1 MENFIKK
8 FENSV
13 KTRWDNPA
21 LTDFRVSTE
30 TYADL
35 AKKIELLNLTW
46 EGAGIEKGSKIAINA
61 RSSSRWLEVF
71 FACAAGKY
79 VSVQMFNG
87 FLAADVQNL
96 VNHSDSRV
104 LYTEPNT
111 FAAMDFEKMP
121 QLEAVINMEN
131 MEILAARGT
140 YAESLAS
147 AEERFAAKYPNGFTA
162 DDVHYDSFGMEDV
175 SAIMYTSGSTG
186 NPKGVMLTVKNFSY
200 NVKYLPVVFPFKENE
215 CYTSIL
221 PFAHIFGLSCDGIV
235 PMCMGMHTVILGMP
249 PIPSNVMA
257 LVQEYHPRIF
267 LAVPLILDKFVK
279 FTLGAEMKSEEG
291 SRKLENYKDYPEYCE
306 ELRTKVMGA
315 LGGRIESFATG
326 GAAIP
331 PEVESLLAFK
341 IKMPFLTGYGM
352 TETAPLIS
360 CGKAGHYKAKS
371 CGEMAPEIQYRIDS
385 PDQETIP
392 GELQIKGDNVFAGY
406 YKNPEAT
413 AATFTADGWF
423 RTGDIGTIDKDQ
435 TLFLVGRCKNVLLSS
450 NGQNIFPEEIE
461 VVLNTLP
468 YVAESIIVQRDNC
481 LHAIIVPKLDEA
493 TNNHLDMQTL
503 SNVMEM
509 NIKKLNASIP
519 AYAAINSYELRM
531 EPFAKTPKG
540 SIRRFMYS

>member
-221 PFAHIFGLSCDGIV
+221 PFAHSFGLSCDGIV

-306 ELRTKVMGA
+306 ELRAKVMGA

-360 CGKAGHYKAKS
+360 CGKAGYYKAKS
-371 CGEMAPEIQYRIDS
+371 CGEMAPEIQYGIDS

-406 YKNPEAT
+406 YKN
-413 AATFTADGWF
+413 
-423 RTGDIGTIDKDQ
+423 
-435 TLFLVGRCKNVLLSS
+435 
-450 NGQNIFPEEIE
+450 
-461 VVLNTLP
+461 
-468 YVAESIIVQRDNC
+468 
-481 LHAIIVPKLDEA
+481 
-493 TNNHLDMQTL
+493 
-503 SNVMEM
+503 
-509 NIKKLNASIP
+509 
-519 AYAAINSYELRM
+519 
-531 EPFAKTPKG
+531 
-540 SIRRFMYS
+540 

>member
-1 MENFIKK
+1 M
-8 FENSV
+8 
-13 KTRWDNPA
+13 KTRWEFPA

-30 TYADL
+30 TYAQL
-35 AKKIELLNLTW
+35 ARKIELLHLTW
-46 EGAGIEKGSKIAINA
+46 EGAGIPEGSKIAINA
-61 RSSSRWLEVF
+61 RSSSRWIEVF
-71 FACAAGKY
+71 FACATGKY

-87 FLAADVQNL
+87 FLPSDVQNL

-104 LYTEPNT
+104 LYTHKAT
-111 FAAMDFEKMP
+111 FEAMVFENMP
-121 QLEAVINMEN
+121 QLEAVVDMDN
-131 MEILAARGT
+131 MEILAARRT
-140 YAESLAS
+140 FAESLAS

-186 NPKGVMLTVKNFSY
+186 NPKGVMLTVKNFSW
-200 NVKYLPVVFPFKENE
+200 NVKTIPIMFPYKEHE

-221 PFAHIFGLSCDGIV
+221 PLAHIFGLTCDGVI
-235 PMCMGMHTVILGMP
+235 PMCMGMHTVILGLP

-257 LVQEYHPRIF
+257 IVQEYHPRIF
-267 LAVPLILDKFVK
+267 LAVPLILDKFVR

-291 SRKLENYKDYPEYCE
+291 SAKLANYKENQEYCE
-306 ELRTKVMGA
+306 ELRAKVMGA

-360 CGKAGHYKAKS
+360 CGKAGFYKPKS
-371 CGEMAPEIQYRIDS
+371 CGEMAPGLQYRIDS
-385 PDQETIP
+385 PDPENIP
-392 GELQIKGDNVFAGY
+392 GELQIKGDNVYAGY

-461 VVLNTLP
+461 VILNTLP

-493 TNNHLDMQTL
+493 TNANLDQQTL
-503 SNVMEM
+503 ANVMEM

>member
-1 MENFIKK
+1 MENFIKL
-8 FENSV
+8 FEKSV
-13 KTRWDNPA
+13 RNRWDYPA

-30 TYADL
+30 TYAQL
-35 AKKIELLNLTW
+35 AKKIELLHLTW
-46 EGAGIEKGSKIAINA
+46 EGAGIPEGSKIAINA
-61 RSSSRWLEVF
+61 RSSSRWIEVF
-71 FACAAGKY
+71 FAAATGKY

-87 FLAADVQNL
+87 FLPADVQNL

-104 LYTEPNT
+104 LYTEKAT
-111 FAAMDFEKMP
+111 FEAMDFEKMP
-121 QLEAVINMEN
+121 QLEAIVNMEN
-131 MEILAARGT
+131 MEILASRGT
-140 YAESLAS
+140 FAESLAN
-147 AEERFAAKYPNGFTA
+147 AEERFQQKYPNGFTA
-162 DDVHYDSFGMEDV
+162 ADVSYDSFGMDDV

-186 NPKGVMLTVKNFSY
+186 NPKGVMLTVKNFSW
-200 NVKYLPVVFPFKENE
+200 NVKTIPMMFPYKENE

-221 PFAHIFGLSCDGIV
+221 PLAHIFGLTCDGVI
-235 PMCMGMHTVILGMP
+235 PMCMGMHTVILGLP

-257 LVQEYHPRIF
+257 IVQEYHPRIF
-267 LAVPLILDKFVK
+267 LAVPLILDKFVR

-291 SRKLENYKDYPEYCE
+291 SRKLENHKENQEYCE
-306 ELRTKVMGA
+306 ELRAKVMGA

-341 IKMPFLTGYGM
+341 IRMPFLTGYGM

-360 CGKAGHYKAKS
+360 CGKAGNYKPKS
-371 CGEMAPEIQYRIDS
+371 CGEMAPSLQYRIDS
-385 PDQETIP
+385 PDPENVP
-392 GELQIKGDNVFAGY
+392 GELQIKGDNVYAGY
-406 YKNPEAT
+406 YKNPDAT

-461 VVLNTLP
+461 VILNTLP

-481 LHAIIVPKLDEA
+481 LHAIIVPRLDDA
-493 TNNHLDMQTL
+493 TNDHLDMQTL

-519 AYAAINSYELRM
+519 AYAAINSYELKM

>member
-1 MENFIKK
+1 MDSFIKL
-8 FENSV
+8 FEKSV
-13 KTRWDNPA
+13 KTRWDYPA
-21 LTDFRVSTE
+21 LTDFRISTE
-30 TYADL
+30 TYAEL
-35 AKKIELLNLTW
+35 AKKIELFHLTW
-46 EGAGIEKGSKIAINA
+46 EGAGIPEGSKIAINA
-61 RSSSRWLEVF
+61 RSSSRWIEVF
-71 FACAAGKY
+71 FACATGKY

-87 FLAADVQNL
+87 FLPADVQNL

-104 LYTEPNT
+104 LYTEKAT
-111 FAAMDFEKMP
+111 FDAMDFEKMP
-121 QLEAVINMEN
+121 QLEAIVNMEN
-131 MEILAARGT
+131 MEILAARGK

-147 AEERFAAKYPNGFTA
+147 AEERFAQKYPNGFTA
-162 DDVHYDSFGMEDV
+162 ADVNYDSFGMEDV

-267 LAVPLILDKFVK
+267 LAVPLILDKFVR

-291 SRKLENYKDYPEYCE
+291 SRKLANYKDYPEYCE
-306 ELRTKVMGA
+306 ELRAKVMGA

-385 PDQETIP
+385 PDPENIP
-392 GELQIKGDNVFAGY
+392 GELQIKGDNVYAGY

-468 YVAESIIVQRDNC
+468 YVAESIVVQRDNC
-481 LHAIIVPKLDEA
+481 LHAIIVPRLDDA
-493 TNNHLDMQTL
+493 TNDHLDMQTL

-509 NIKKLNASIP
+509 NIKKLNSSIP
-519 AYAAINSYELRM
+519 AYAAINSYELKM

-540 SIRRFMYS
+540 SIRRFMYF